1 MERMG
6 RVDGNEKC
14 PLNLF
19 ILCKYIDK
27 VFDGTGG
34 TRWTGGTGWTGWTE
48 YQKGPLIF
56 FILRYIKNY
65 THIYINI
72 YLKNVLTNF
81 LWILNFG
88 QVGGPDAKIQKY
100 PLGWVFLKS
109 Y

>member
-34 TRWTGGTGWTGWTE
+34 TRWTGGTGMTGWTE
-48 YQKGPLIF
+48 YQKGP
-56 FILRYIKNY
+56 
-65 THIYINI
+65 
-72 YLKNVLTNF
+72 
-81 LWILNFG
+81 
-88 QVGGPDAKIQKY
+88 
-100 PLGWVFLKS
+100 
-109 Y
+109 